1 MTGQFILDII
11 YDILYSFV
19 NLFYI
24 LVPIH
29 LNTGINQIGRHGA
42 DHVHTA
48 QDNIDCA
55 NMWFRINGVR
65 EVTYDEAMSAACS
78 KTKVERE
85 IER

>member
-1 MTGQFILDII
+1 M
-11 YDILYSFV
+11 
-19 NLFYI
+19 YI
-24 LVPIH
+24 PQ
-29 LNTGINQIGRHGA
+29 G
-42 DHVHTA
+42 
-48 QDNIDCA
+48 NIDCA